1 MIGIP
6 MAHYQLFIK
15 SPTYSS
21 IIAQI
26 TIVYHTFLKTVF
38 KILQRLSVITGTKR
52 TMEKGD
58 K

>member
-1 MIGIP
+1 